1 MNRADGPRRRYKLVD
16 AHKNVNLIA
25 LGALMY
31 TNPEL
36 FPKTTES
43 GHPVISLDD
52 KGNIELLDKDADSWA
67 AVKGAHRKAYNFLG
81 GGQTV
86 IKRERGAQAA
96 EHRVAMVME
105 GFTSSESPE
114 TTYAPDHDREVAGWY
129 YRS

>member
-1 MNRADGPRRRYKLVD
+1 MNRTNAPRRRHKLVD
-16 AHKNVNLIA
+16 AHQNVNLIA

-36 FPKTTES
+36 FPKTTEN
-43 GHPVISLDD
+43 GLPVISLDD
-52 KGNIELLDKDADSWA
+52 KGNIELCAKDEDSWG

-96 EHRVAMVME
+96 EHRVSMVME
-105 GFTSSESPE
+105 GFTTSDAPE
-114 TTYAPDHDREVAGWY
+114 TTYAPDHNRETAGWY